1 MNQEVWPFN
10 FLVISG
16 EGGEECKCH
25 RGERDMEGKRPGES
39 QEMATPGNPVGAG
52 AMGGEASG
60 FPRACW
66 VAARAGFLI
75 ILFI

>member
-1 MNQEVWPFN
+1 
-10 FLVISG
+10 
-16 EGGEECKCH
+16 
-25 RGERDMEGKRPGES
+25 MEGKRPGES
-39 QEMATPGNPVGAG
+39 QEMAMPGNPVGAG
-52 AMGGEASG
+52 AMGGEASS